1 MIGKVLAGKAVV
13 AKAVGGATIGT
24 VIALGSMTS
33 AFASDGQHITSTK
46 ASAHTEAATYTQ
58 AQAKTIALKNCG
70 GTVQSVSFE
79 NNAYTFLIHGKDNQD
94 HHVKVNAHSG
104 KVVKVEKLSFSQS
117 EAQAVAVKNCG
128 GTVKSVGF
136 NDGVYTFLIHGND
149 SRDHHVK
156 VNAQS
161 GKVIQIQSAAFTK
174 AQVQSIALKNCSGT
188 IQSSSYAND
197 VYTFLIH
204 GKDNKDHHVKIN
216 AETGKVIKVEAV
228 KFTQEQAKQAALQQ
242 HKGTVQSVSFSEQ
255 AYTFV
260 IKGTDNVQHTV
271 KISPQTG
278 KVC

>member
-24 VIALGSMTS
+24 AIALGSMTS

-58 AQAKTIALKNCG
+58 AQAKAIALKNCG
-70 GTVQSVSFE
+70 GM
-79 NNAYTFLIHGKDNQD
+79 
-94 HHVKVNAHSG
+94 
-104 KVVKVEKLSFSQS
+104 
-117 EAQAVAVKNCG
+117 
-128 GTVKSVGF
+128 VKSVGF
-136 NDGVYTFLIHGND
+136 NDGVYTFLIHGKD
-149 SRDHHVK
+149 SRNHHVK

-204 GKDNKDHHVKIN
+204 GKDNKDHHVKVN
-216 AETGKVIKVEAV
+216 AETGKVMKVEAV

-260 IKGTDNVQHTV
+260 IKGTDNIKHTV

>member
-1 MIGKVLAGKAVV
+1 
-13 AKAVGGATIGT
+13 
-24 VIALGSMTS
+24 
-33 AFASDGQHITSTK
+33 
-46 ASAHTEAATYTQ
+46 
-58 AQAKTIALKNCG
+58 
-70 GTVQSVSFE
+70 
-79 NNAYTFLIHGKDNQD
+79 
-94 HHVKVNAHSG
+94 
-104 KVVKVEKLSFSQS
+104 VVKVEKLSFSRS
-117 EAQAVAVKNCG
+117 EAQAVALKNCG
-128 GTVKSVGF
+128 GTVKSVSF
-136 NDGVYTFLIHGND
+136 NDGVYTFLIHGKD

-161 GKVIQIQSAAFTK
+161 GKVIQIQSAALTK
-174 AQVQSIALKNCSGT
+174 AQIQTIALKNCSGT

-204 GKDNKDHHVKIN
+204 GKDNKDHHVKVN
-216 AETGKVIKVEAV
+216 AETGKVMKVEVV

-260 IKGTDNVQHTV
+260 INGTDNVQHTV